1 MNFADLVRNGRGIT
15 HYVLKETK
23 APEGYE
29 INDTLVKLLITDN
42 GIFADAGTEDNGVST
57 MTHIGTLNEVLKQF
71 AANRDIN
78 RMLSDLKVTQLRC
91 ADEECVTNGS
101 WSETIGSERGTI
113 PALPLPGPM
122 QRLLGARPYLPT
134 TTARTREPSPSP
146 SPRTT
151 RKTATRIRPACSA
164 RS

>member
-1 MNFADLVRNGRGIT
+1 MCSSDL
-15 HYVLKETK
+15 
-23 APEGYE
+23 E

-78 RMLSDLKVTQLRC
+78 RTLSDLKVTQLRC

-101 WSETIGSERGTI
+101 WSETIGSEHGKSVDVSWTGNYKNGYYT
-113 PALPLPGPM
+113 LTDQSTMTDNGFVN
-122 QRLLGARPYLPT
+122 T
-134 TTARTREPSPSP
+134 TGWKIGRASCRE
-146 SPRTT
+146 RV
-151 RKTATRIRPACSA
+151 
-164 RS
+164 